1 MLRVTA
7 AVCLAAFA
15 AAELS
20 TPLAPGARHVT
31 TTAQAQDAGG
41 RTTSLWQFDAS
52 LVSRGS

>member
-1 MLRVTA
+1 V
-7 AVCLAAFA
+7 VCLAAFA